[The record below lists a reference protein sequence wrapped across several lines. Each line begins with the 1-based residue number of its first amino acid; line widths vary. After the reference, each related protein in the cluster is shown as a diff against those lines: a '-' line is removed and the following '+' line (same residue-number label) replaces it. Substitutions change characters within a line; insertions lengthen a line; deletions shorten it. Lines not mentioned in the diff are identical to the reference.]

1 MTPRARGLNKNKNG
15 RRMSNSA
22 QLQVAGNQVV
32 KSQRSKRA
40 DGANHVLVIGGGPAL
55 DDFLRHLDAHSGD
68 WLLARCSDPAEC
80 EDKLA
85 AHNGASWA
93 DAVIIGPDHSLPFA
107 SARRIHEL
115 DPSLNILFL
124 APGRRAGQYS
134 QMLVYSP
141 HAGSIVM
148 RDEDSPTE
156 TLAQTLRETVRGT
169 QRNRTH
175 EFDWP
180 SNAERRKTDADLKRL
195 INSERYLASLLAHA
209 PEAIFSTDLE
219 GIVLSWNEAATR
231 LFGFSADVAIG
242 QPLAA
247 LFPGDQLTVIEAL
260 WRRAL
265 EGEPHVEQEISL
277 LDERGVVLEMELVL
291 TLMRDARS
299 EPSGILM
306 IARDITERKQ
316 AEQRIAF
323 LAQYDA
329 LTSIPNRHLFQ
340 DRLSQAMLRAERDE
354 HLIALMSID
363 LDRFKQINDT
373 FGHTIGDRVL
383 LETAQR
389 IRQAVGE
396 HDSVSRV
403 GGDEFTVLV
412 ESACPVEKVEQLAK
426 NVVAAFAK
434 PLVVDSE
441 EIFVAASVGIVLYP
455 FNDDNDMTSLLR
467 CADTA
472 AARAKAAGGNQYQF
486 FTALQGVQADRRVH
500 LESSL
505 RRALERGECLLHYQP
520 QLELG
525 SGRIIGAEA
534 LLRWES
540 PQWGLVLP
548 AQFINV
554 AEETGLI
561 VELGKWVLREA
572 CRQNREWQLAGLPP
586 IRVAVNLS
594 ARQFQDP
601 SLTNSVSEILRE
613 SGLDPNSL
621 ELEITESLLIENTLA
636 SSAALTELK
645 KMGIQIAID
654 DFGTGYSSLNY
665 LKHFPLNV
673 LKMDASFIRS
683 INSNKND
690 AAIASAVIALGKSL
704 GLKVVAEGVE
714 TKAQLAFLQ
723 ARRCD
728 AIQGNYFSAALPP
741 NELRALLEARHP
753 APGDTVN

>member
-1 MTPRARGLNKNKNG
+1 
-15 RRMSNSA
+15 MSESA
-22 QLQVAGNQVV
+22 QIQVAGNQVV
-32 KSQRSKRA
+32 KSQRSKQPVG
-40 DGANHVLVIGGGPAL
+40 GANHILVIGGGAAL
-55 DDFLRHLDAHSGD
+55 DEFVNHLNAHSGD
-68 WLLARCSDPAEC
+68 WLLARCQDPNQC

-85 AHNGASWA
+85 THNGASWA
-93 DAVIIGPDHSLPFA
+93 DAVIIGPDHGLPFA

-115 DPSLNILFL
+115 DPTLNIVFL
-124 APGRRAGQYS
+124 VPGRRAGQYS

-148 RDEDSPTE
+148 RDEDAPTE
-156 TLAQTLRETVRGT
+156 TLAQTLREAVRGT

-175 EFDWP
+175 ELEWP

-277 LDERGVVLEMELVL
+277 LDERGVVLEIELVL

-299 EPSGILM
+299 EPNGILM

-316 AEQRIAF
+316 AEQRIAY

-373 FGHTIGDRVL
+373 FGHTVGDRVL
-383 LETAQR
+383 LETAER
-389 IRQAVGE
+389 IRHVIGE
-396 HDSVSRV
+396 SDTVSRV

-412 ESACPVEKVEQLAK
+412 ETACPIENVEHIAQGI
-426 NVVAAFAK
+426 VAAFAK
-434 PLVVDSE
+434 PLIIDNE
-441 EIFVAASVGIVLYP
+441 EIFVAASVGVVFYP
-455 FNDDNDMTSLLR
+455 FNDDHDMTSLLR

-486 FTALQGVQADRRVH
+486 YTATESTQPDRRVH

-520 QLELG
+520 QLELA

-601 SLTNSVSEILRE
+601 SLTASVSEILRE

-621 ELEITESLLIENTLA
+621 ELEITESLLIENTLV

-645 KMGIQIAID
+645 KMGIHIAID

-673 LKMDASFIRS
+673 LKMDASFIRA
-683 INSNKND
+683 INSSKND

-728 AIQGNYFSAALPP
+728 AIQGNYFSPALPP
-741 NELRALLEARHP
+741 DELRALLEARHP
-753 APGDTVN
+753 ASGNTVN